1 MTRALVLALALLGC
15 RRAASPRAAGP
26 PVRVDASVARAAVI
40 APRPRDPPPPPARPS
55 QFRMDPAHTGRSG
68 YRLPRAPRVL
78 GRFHTGQR
86 VNAQVTAID
95 DDLLVVG
102 SHDGVV
108 YAFTPEGQRRWRVAT
123 GDRVYST
130 ALVTADGVYVGSDVD
145 RFLWLDRRGGLRVA
159 LATEDDA
166 DTAAT
171 AAPDGSLRFASGRT
185 VYATAPDLTVRWRF
199 DAGNKVFSSPAVSA
213 DGTTVFGAQDDHV
226 YALAPDG
233 TLRWR
238 LPTGGDVDAT
248 PMIDGRG
255 TIYVGSDDGR
265 VYAINP
271 DGTLRWRR
279 EVGGYVRAGAA
290 LGLDG
295 ALVVGTYGPH
305 VRVVA
310 LDAADGRERWSVPI
324 PAPPTR
330 DVGVASA
337 ALVDAE
343 GSYAVGAPDDAL
355 YLLAP
360 DGGVRARVPLG
371 GDVDGAPVLV
381 RDGLIAV
388 GCDDGDVYL
397 IGDDRPDAGAAM
409 IGDGGG

>member
-1 MTRALVLALALLGC
+1 
-15 RRAASPRAAGP
+15 
-26 PVRVDASVARAAVI
+26 
-40 APRPRDPPPPPARPS
+40 
-55 QFRMDPAHTGRSG
+55 MDPAHTGRSG
-68 YRLPRAPRVL
+68 FRLPRAPRVL
-78 GRFHTGQR
+78 ARFHTEQR
-86 VNAQVTAID
+86 VNAQVTAVE

-108 YAFTPEGQRRWRVAT
+108 YAFTPDARRRWRVAT
-123 GDRVYST
+123 GDRVYSS
-130 ALVTADGVYVGSDVD
+130 ALATADGVYLGSDVD

-171 AAPDGSLRFASGRT
+171 PAPDGSLRFASGRT
-185 VYATAPDLTVRWRF
+185 VYATGPDLTVRWRF
-199 DAGNKVFSSPAVSA
+199 DAGNKVFSSPAVTA
-213 DGTTVFGAQDDHV
+213 DGVTVFGSQDDHV

-248 PMIDGRG
+248 PMIDARG
-255 TIYVGSDDGR
+255 TIYVGSDDGK

-279 EVGGYVRAGAA
+279 DVGGYVRAGAA

-295 ALVVGTYGPH
+295 TLVVGTYGPH

-310 LDAADGRERWSVPI
+310 LDASDGRERWSVRI
-324 PAPPTR
+324 PAAPTR

-337 ALVDAE
+337 ALVDAD
-343 GSYAVGAPDDAL
+343 GAYAIGAPDDAL
-355 YLLAP
+355 YFIAP
-360 DGGVRARVPLG
+360 DGRVTQRVVLG
-371 GDVDGAPVLV
+371 GDVDAPPVLV
-381 RDGLIAV
+381 RDGLVAV

-397 IGDDRPDAGAAM
+397 IGDEATDGGPDVTR
-409 IGDGGG
+409 DGGG

>member
-1 MTRALVLALALLGC
+1 VS
-15 RRAASPRAAGP
+15 SPARDVFVVARDAGP
-26 PVRVDASVARAAVI
+26 P
-40 APRPRDPPPPPARPS
+40 PRPRETPPPPSRPS
-55 QFRMDPAHTGRSG
+55 QFRLDAAHTGRSG
-68 YRLPRAPRVL
+68 FRLPRSPRVL
-78 GRFHTGQR
+78 ARLHTAQR
-86 VNAQVTAID
+86 VNAQVTAAE

-108 YAFTPEGQRRWRVAT
+108 YAFTPDARRRWRVAT
-123 GDRVYST
+123 GDRVYSA
-130 ALVTADGVYVGSDVD
+130 ALATADGIYLGSDID

-185 VYATAPDLTVRWRF
+185 VYATERDLTVRWRF
-199 DAGNKVFSSPAVSA
+199 DAGNKVFSSPAVTA
-213 DGTTVFGAQDDHV
+213 DGVTVFGSQDDHV
-226 YALAPDG
+226 YALGPDG
-233 TLRWR
+233 MLRWR
-238 LPTGGDVDAT
+238 LATGGDVDAT
-248 PMIDGRG
+248 PMIDARG

-271 DGTLRWRR
+271 DGTLRWRQ

-295 ALVVGTYGPH
+295 TLVVGTYGPH

-310 LDAADGRERWSVPI
+310 LELADGRVRWSVPV
-324 PAPPTR
+324 PAAPTR

-337 ALVDAE
+337 ALVDAD
-343 GSYAVGAPDDAL
+343 GRYAVGAPDDAL
-355 YLLAP
+355 YILEA
-360 DGGVRARVPLG
+360 DGRVAHRVPMG
-371 GDVDGAPVLV
+371 GDVDAPPVLV
-381 RDGLIAV
+381 RDGLVAV

-397 IGDDRPDAGAAM
+397 VGDPGADAGR
-409 IGDGGG
+409 